1 MGSFSVTMTNG
12 RARATPQ
19 TVHARADHLV
29 SPSPDPGWP
38 LCPVPGSTLR
48 LAVSA
53 TAWPV

>member
-12 RARATPQ
+12 RAQATPQ

-53 TAWPV
+53 AAWPV